1 MEFDTH
7 SAFHHVSG
15 NDEATEARPATAG
28 VGLHH
33 EVTVVV
39 LTTCSAYCIN
49 ECLVVTV
56 LHSLPFGCWCSPVLL
71 SVHLCNG
78 FICSSKGQALVV
90 VAEIGGN
97 AFPQRGQFAVVFRLS
112 GVEWTAVE
120 PSLVVGVNDDIH
132 VFGQTPVYN
141 FFDTIEPRFLHN
153 HVRLVRE
160 LLRPS
165 HRNADG
171 VETSFFDGLNHIL
184 GCFGITPSCL
194 TTTAF

>member
-39 LTTCSAYCIN
+39 LTTCSANCIN

-71 SVHLCNG
+71 SVHYGN
-78 FICSSKGQALVV
+78 SLVGPGKCQPLSV

-120 PSLVVGVNDDIH
+120 PGFVVGVNDDIH
-132 VFGQTPVYN
+132 VFG
-141 FFDTIEPRFLHN
+141 
-153 HVRLVRE
+153 
-160 LLRPS
+160 
-165 HRNADG
+165 
-171 VETSFFDGLNHIL
+171 
-184 GCFGITPSCL
+184 
-194 TTTAF
+194 